1 MQSLKDGN
9 LTLSWP
15 SKMELGN
22 YAQPRTK
29 IPMNSSTPWILLGTV
44 LLLGSGTPGLSQ
56 TTPETS
62 NNAANAIQRYN
73 AGVDALTQGN
83 FEGAIAEFSAAIN
96 LDESDPDAYYN
107 RGYSY
112 HVLGE
117 YQAAYDDYSQAI
129 QLKPEFAD
137 AYGNRCYAAYLLDN
151 YEQAIA
157 DCDQAIILKN
167 NNPDFFINRGNAYD
181 DLALQARN
189 ANQTELANGYHAKAI
204 ADYNAALTLRPNYS
218 KAYYNRALAHNR
230 FENHTAALQ
239 DYTASIT
246 GNPEFAEAYY
256 NRAITHYK
264 LNNLEQAIAD
274 MTQAASLFE
283 QQNQATNQTQA
294 LKILES
300 LQGQL

>member
-1 MQSLKDGN
+1 MEVRSLFA
-9 LTLSWP
+9 TP
-15 SKMELGN
+15 
-22 YAQPRTK
+22 K
-29 IPMNSSTPWILLGTV
+29 IPMNSSIPPWIILGTI
-44 LLLGSGTPGLSQ
+44 LFLGTGTPGFSQ
-56 TTPETS
+56 TTPVPETS
-62 NNAANAIQRYN
+62 NSQANAIERYN

-83 FEGAIAEFSAAIN
+83 FQGAIAEFSAAIS
-96 LDESDPDAYYN
+96 LDNSDPDAYYN

-167 NNPDFFINRGNAYD
+167 DNPDFFINRGNAYD

-189 ANQTELANGYHAKAI
+189 DNQTELANGYHAKAI
-204 ADYNAALTLRPNYS
+204 ADYNAALTLRPNYP
-218 KAYYNRALAHNR
+218 KAHYNRALAHNR
-230 FENHTAALQ
+230 FENHNAALQ
-239 DYTASIT
+239 DYTASLV
-246 GNPEFAEAYY
+246 GNPDFAEAYY

-264 LNNLEQAIAD
+264 LADLGKAIAD
-274 MTQAASLFE
+274 MEQAVALFS
-283 QQNQATNQTQA
+283 QQNKTTYQTQA
-294 LKILES
+294 EQILAQ
-300 LQGQL
+300 LQAQL